1 MALSVGDLVEGRV
14 VHIQDAACL
23 ARRSRHVLR
32 STVLH
37 CFARLPRAQIAFYEV
52 TRAFQTS
59 CEEAIWLELPQQ
71 SAPVRLHGLVEDLRL
86 GDELADLVVESLH
99 EGSGRL
105 TAAFRP
111 RARRGALRRGGRRS
125 PLQPRRAACAALQGV
140 KGRGAAGHLEP
151 MVRGGHGGDA
161 ARLHPVRRPAARL
174 VARKAFGG
182 EGKGAGAGS
191 KDGALDFRACFAN
204 VFSVFPWFFHV
215 FPIDSQVPIVL
226 NAFQW
231 A

>member
-99 EGSGRL
+99 EGSGASWPPFGRAPGAVRSV
-105 TAAFRP
+105 AAVAGHRYS
-111 RARRGALRRGGRRS
+111 RDTLLALRSKELKAEVRLATLSQWSEEDMEVMLLGSIQSGDLPPAWWPER
-125 PLQPRRAACAALQGV
+125 PLEVKEKALALALRTAPWTFVHVLPMSFQFFHGSSMFFPWIPR
-140 KGRGAAGHLEP
+140 
-151 MVRGGHGGDA
+151 
-161 ARLHPVRRPAARL
+161 
-174 VARKAFGG
+174 
-182 EGKGAGAGS
+182 
-191 KDGALDFRACFAN
+191 
-204 VFSVFPWFFHV
+204 FPWF
-215 FPIDSQVPIVL
+215 
-226 NAFQW
+226 
-231 A
+231 